1 MIIERI
7 FKSIYA
13 IVKLGWSPNYAGFEA
28 NFKSAGDIFGD
39 LQGLKEGKKDK
50 FVAYESFIN

>member
-1 MIIERI
+1 M
-7 FKSIYA
+7 
-13 IVKLGWSPNYAGFEA
+13 KLGWSPNYAGFEA